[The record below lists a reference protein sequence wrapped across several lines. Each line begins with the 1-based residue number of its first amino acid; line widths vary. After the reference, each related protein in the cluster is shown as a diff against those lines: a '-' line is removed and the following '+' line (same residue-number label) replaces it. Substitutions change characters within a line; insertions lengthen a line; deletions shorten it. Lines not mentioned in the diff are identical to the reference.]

1 MHRLSFVAT
10 LAAVALSLAEA
21 STAQG
26 KNLLFYGNSYSSRN
40 GTVANMVQRIAVQAG
55 RPTPTI
61 VKRFA
66 SSQDL
71 DHHATNSGQV
81 AAISNSLPNNQDW
94 DFVVMQGQST
104 EATQALGD
112 PADFRANAAVIM
124 GNVRNH
130 SPSAK
135 AVLYQTWARALTH
148 HYYPNTFAN
157 PISMHHEIRGNY
169 QLASNDINAQ
179 FGADSARNSA
189 VGDGVALLEWQPTFY
204 EPDLFHPRPAM
215 TLLAGM
221 CLYTSIYEERIC
233 EITVNFNQGG
243 SLVNWL
249 NGLGLSQTDWYSMA
263 SIADRC
269 AAPHLRPHPGSGD
282 FLQLESGTLPGRI
295 DSCGTVPISA
305 GSLLVMRL
313 TSLNGVYDASP
324 GLLLINL
331 FPNGTPPTPS
341 VVWPELLIDTSSM
354 LILASSSQ
362 LSNPLNIVTS
372 VPLSFPGASILLQGF
387 AWGASTE
394 TGNID
399 FTTTDAHELVF
410 Q

>member
-1 MHRLSFVAT
+1 MYRLYFAASI
-10 LAAVALSLAEA
+10 AAVALSLSEA

-26 KNLLFYGNSYSSRN
+26 KNLLFYGNSYSLRN
-40 GTVANMVQRIAVQAG
+40 GTVANMVQLIAIQSG

-66 SSQDL
+66 GGQDL
-71 DHHATNSGQV
+71 DYHANNPGQV
-81 AAISNSLPNNQDW
+81 AAISNALPNNQDW

-112 PADFRANAAVIM
+112 PADFRANAAAIM

-130 SPSAK
+130 SPSVK

-157 PISMHHEIRGNY
+157 PTSMHQEIRDNY

-179 FGADSARNSA
+179 FGAESARQSA

-204 EPDLFHPRPAM
+204 EPDLFHPRPSM

-233 EITVNFNQGG
+233 DITINFNQGG
-243 SLVNWL
+243 LLVNWL
-249 NGLGLSQTDWYSMA
+249 NGLGLSQNDWHAMA

-282 FLQLESGTLPGRI
+282 FLLLESGTLPGRI
-295 DSCGTVPISA
+295 NTCSSVPISV
-305 GSLLVMRL
+305 GSLLVLRL
-313 TSLNGVYDASP
+313 SSLNGAYDASP
-324 GLLLINL
+324 GLMLMNL
-331 FPNGTPPTPS
+331 FPNGTLPTPS
-341 VVWPELLIDTSSM
+341 LAWPELLIDTGSM
-354 LILASSSQ
+354 LILASSNQ
-362 LSNPLNIVTS
+362 LSNPLNVVTS

-387 AWGASTE
+387 AWGASPE
-394 TGNID
+394 TGNTN